1 MKAAAHP
8 FRSERGALHVRRQIA
23 NYLTIGLSTLF
34 ACAAIFFL
42 GYLIYYVARQGIKYL
57 NVNFF
62 TQPPAAEGEKGGGIY
77 PAIIGSIYVVG
88 CASAIGVPLGVFTG
102 IYLAEFAR
110 GRIAAIVTFLVNIL
124 TGLPGILFGLF
135 AWILIVVPEKHF
147 SGLAGGVALSIIMIP
162 TVARATEEVLRLVP
176 KELREA
182 SVALGA
188 TEARTIL
195 RVVLPA
201 ASSGIITGVLLAIA
215 RVAGETAPLLMT
227 AFGNNFSR
235 INFFKNAID
244 AIPLRVYKDTLDPF
258 QFTNDQ
264 AFAGAFV
271 LLLMVLV
278 TSFLVRW
285 ATGGFK
291 QR

>member
-1 MKAAAHP
+1 MKTAAHP
-8 FRSERGALHVRRQIA
+8 FRPEHGALHVRRQIA
-23 NYLTIGLSTLF
+23 NYLTIGLTTLF
-34 ACAAIFFL
+34 AAAAIFFL
-42 GYLIYYVARQGIKYL
+42 GYLIYYVARQGIKFL
-57 NVNFF
+57 NVDYF
-62 TQPPAAEGEKGGGIY
+62 TQPPAAEGESGGGVY
-77 PAIIGSIYVVG
+77 PAIIGSLSIVG
-88 CASAIGVPLGVFTG
+88 VASAIGVPLGIFTG
-102 IYLAEFAR
+102 IYLSEFGR
-110 GRIAAIVTFLVNIL
+110 GRIAVLVAFMVNIL

-147 SGLAGGVALSIIMIP
+147 SGFSGSVALSIIMIP

-176 KELREA
+176 KELREG

-188 TEARTIL
+188 TESRTIL

-201 ASSGIITGVLLAIA
+201 ATSGIITGILLAVA
-215 RVAGETAPLLMT
+215 RVAGETAPLLFT
-227 AFGNNFSR
+227 AFGNNFAR
-235 INFFKNAID
+235 IDFFGRAID
-244 AIPLRVYKDTLDPF
+244 ALPLRIYKQTLDPF
-258 QFTNDQ
+258 AFVNDQ

>member
-1 MKAAAHP
+1 MKTAAHP
-8 FRSERGALHVRRQIA
+8 FRPERGALHVRRQIA
-23 NYLTIGLSTLF
+23 NYLTIGLTTLF

-57 NVNFF
+57 NLDYF

-77 PAIIGSIYVVG
+77 PAIIGSLSIVG
-88 CASAIGVPLGVFTG
+88 AASAIGVPLGVFTG

-110 GRIAAIVTFLVNIL
+110 GRMAAVVTFLVNIL
-124 TGLPGILFGLF
+124 TGLPGILLGLF

-147 SGLAGGVALSIIMIP
+147 SGLAGAVALSIIMIP
-162 TVARATEEVLRLVP
+162 TVSRATEEVLRLVP

-188 TEARTIL
+188 TESRTIL

-201 ASSGIITGVLLAIA
+201 ASSGIITGILLAVA

-235 INFFKNAID
+235 IDFFARAMD
-244 AIPLRVYKDTLDPF
+244 AIPLRVYKDTLEPF
-258 QFTNDQ
+258 KYTNDQ